1 MLGLVGQGHG
11 PHLGARLSRATAQ
24 QGTVLCS
31 GPAPCS
37 AGAAV
42 PGRRYRHFSGEVEPC
57 LEREPVN
64 SLHGIGVLTKRIL
77 RRQMIALSF
86 LS

>member
-1 MLGLVGQGHG
+1 MAHTGEPG
-11 PHLGARLSRATAQ
+11 S
-24 QGTVLCS
+24 VLCS

-77 RRQMIALSF
+77 HRQMIAL
-86 LS
+86 